1 MPGRFVTPLVV
12 ESLAT
17 DDRRNARLARPLVFE
32 ARDGARLVVPAG
44 FTTDLASI
52 PQALQAVI
60 GKWER
65 HAPAAVLHDWL
76 YARQITSRRQADW
89 LFASALHAAG
99 VPVWKRAA
107 MWMAVRAGG
116 GRAWRRS
123 RRGLPRSDQKTAASR
138 TRSPGGHMPRR
149 VPQYAELEAEYQT
162 LWSSM
167 EIRAD
172 RLSAIT
178 ATARRI
184 IAARDR
190 YQMIAAS
197 SGVPWHVVGVIHAM
211 ECGLRFDRHLHNGD
225 PLTRRT
231 VQVPAGRPATGNGP
245 FTFEDSACDALAMK
259 RLDAVEH
266 WDIPRIAYELERY
279 NGWGY
284 RLYHPEVASPYLWSG
299 TRHYTR
305 GKYVADGQWSA
316 TAVSG
321 QSGAMAILK
330 RISELDLSVVLDAP
344 EPDPAAEFVRTPEVA
359 EGGPATMLH
368 SSTGNTSVMVGGGA
382 GVPQVGMAASD
393 AAARST
399 TMKEFL
405 VALLAHPMFWTGLL
419 TVAGTV
425 YIWLERRRKLIVHGV

>member
-1 MPGRFVTPLVV
+1 
-12 ESLAT
+12 
-17 DDRRNARLARPLVFE
+17 
-32 ARDGARLVVPAG
+32 
-44 FTTDLASI
+44 
-52 PQALQAVI
+52 
-60 GKWER
+60 
-65 HAPAAVLHDWL
+65 
-76 YARQITSRRQADW
+76 
-89 LFASALHAAG
+89 
-99 VPVWKRAA
+99 
-107 MWMAVRAGG
+107 
-116 GRAWRRS
+116 
-123 RRGLPRSDQKTAASR
+123 
-138 TRSPGGHMPRR
+138 MPRR

-344 EPDPAAEFVRTPEVA
+344 EPDPASEFVRTPEVA